1 MARVCELT
9 GKAVLVG
16 NTVSNANNRNRTRFF
31 PNLSTKRLFVPELNS
46 FVSLRIS
53 KRGMR
58 IIDKLG
64 GVIPACRRMQKTIS
78 PRLQQLLKRA
88 S

>member
-1 MARVCELT
+1 MARSCELT
-9 GKAVLVG
+9 GKAVMVG

-31 PNLSTKRLFVPELNS
+31 PNLTSKRLFVPELNQ
-46 FVSLRIS
+46 FVSLKIS
-53 KRGMR
+53 KRGLR

-64 GVIPACRRMQKTIS
+64 GLLPACRRYEKTIS
-78 PRLQQLLKRA
+78 PRLKQILKRA